1 MSEQD
6 PAGRNAPMAQAQIQV
21 QIDDQTAMGHY
32 SNFMLVNHNENEF
45 VIDFAYVLPGPPR
58 ARVTSRI
65 IVSPKHMK
73 RVVATLGQNLEK
85 FEARFGEIQPLET
98 GGETMMH

>member
-1 MSEQD
+1 MSEQN
-6 PAGRNAPMAQAQIQV
+6 PTGKGAPQQAKVQI
-21 QIDDQTAMGHY
+21 QIDDQTAMGRY

-45 VIDFAYVLPGPPR
+45 VIDFAYVLPGPPL
-58 ARVTSRI
+58 ARVISRI

-73 RVVATLGQNLEK
+73 RVVATLQQNLEK
-85 FEARFGEIQPLET
+85 YEGRFGEIQPLES

>member
-1 MSEQD
+1 MSETPKGPKGQ
-6 PAGRNAPMAQAQIQV
+6 PQIQL
-21 QIDDQTAMGHY
+21 QIDDQMAMGRY

-58 ARVTSRI
+58 ARVVSRV

-73 RVVATLGQNLEK
+73 RIAATLQQNLDKYE
-85 FEARFGEIQPLET
+85 ERFGEIQPLEP
-98 GGETMMH
+98 GAETLVH

>member
-6 PAGRNAPMAQAQIQV
+6 PTSRNPPIGQAQIQI
-21 QIDDQTAMGHY
+21 QIDDQTAMGRY

-45 VIDFAYVLPGPPR
+45 VMDFAYVLPGPPR
-58 ARVTSRI
+58 ARVISRI
-65 IVSPKHMK
+65 ILSPKHMK
-73 RVVATLGQNLEK
+73 RVVATLQQNLDK
-85 FEARFGEIQPLET
+85 FEARFGEIQPLES

>member
-1 MSEQD
+1 MNDQNVMGKG
-6 PAGRNAPMAQAQIQV
+6 PPGPQNQIQM
-21 QIDDQTAMGHY
+21 QIDDQTAMGRY

-58 ARVTSRI
+58 ARVLSRV

-73 RVVATLGQNLEK
+73 RVVATLQQNMEK
-85 FEARFGEIQPLET
+85 YEERFGVIQPLET
-98 GGETMMH
+98 GGEAMMH

>member
-1 MSEQD
+1 MSETKD
-6 PAGRNAPMAQAQIQV
+6 SAPQGQLQV
-21 QIDDQTAMGHY
+21 QIDDQTAMGRY

-73 RVVATLGQNLEK
+73 RVVNTLAQNMEK
-85 FEARFGEIQPLET
+85 YEARYGEIQPLDE
-98 GGETMMH
+98 GGETILH

>member
-1 MSEQD
+1 MSETKD
-6 PAGRNAPMAQAQIQV
+6 SAPQSQLQV
-21 QIDDQTAMGHY
+21 QIDDQTAMGRY

-73 RVVATLGQNLEK
+73 RVVKTLTQNMEK
-85 FEARFGEIQPLET
+85 YEARYGEIQPLDE
-98 GGETMMH
+98 GGETILH